1 MNQRFESVPRIL
13 KFFILSEYVLW
24 MMYSYN
30 ELLKFQQI
38 WICNLQPATA
48 TCMVAMVI
56 RKSVDIK
63 IWSTT
68 GQFRDLCFGVTQ
80 KAVSN
85 NSISYVFM
93 VWILGEINNFYT
105 IT

>member
-1 MNQRFESVPRIL
+1 MNQRFERILKFPRIL

-30 ELLKFQQI
+30 ELLKVQQI
-38 WICNLQPATA
+38 WICNLQPT
-48 TCMVAMVI
+48 TVMVAMVI

-68 GQFRDLCFGVTQ
+68 GQFRDLCFEVTQ

-85 NSISYVFM
+85 ISISYVFM
-93 VWILGEINNFYT
+93 VWILGEINNFT
-105 IT
+105 Q

>member
-30 ELLKFQQI
+30 ELLKVQQI
-38 WICNLQPATA
+38 WICNLQPATV
-48 TCMVAMVI
+48 MVAMVI

-85 NSISYVFM
+85 ISISYVFM
-93 VWILGEINNFYT
+93 VWSLGEINNFYT